1 MKKIIKTAIF
11 TLTALFVIAGA
22 ANVSTINADAATK
35 TTTKTTT
42 KKSTK
47 VKNLKK
53 AAKTKTTT
61 KKTTKKNTKKY
72 NEKAAKVTQLT
83 TTQTTVVTK
92 TKAKKQTITTTVK
105 TTVKTTKEDIAAAKP
120 AAKKTTTTTNSNTTT
135 SKNTTTTAKTMT
147 IDSLNGKVAPQII
160 KAFKTMNYKLIID
173 PSVSYQGYF
182 NGSKQTITL
191 KSVNEEHLLHELG
204 HYAAF
209 IAGNKDLTAEF
220 KGIYNKEASKFTGN
234 NKAYVT
240 KNSSEYFAESFRDFY
255 TRPAT
260 LKNERPETYN
270 YIIKSINSITDA
282 RINYVNAIYYA

>member
-1 MKKIIKTAIF
+1 MKKLIKTAIF

-22 ANVSTINADAATK
+22 ANVSTISADAAAK

-47 VKNLKK
+47 VKKLKK
-53 AAKTKTTT
+53 TAKTKTTT
-61 KKTTKKNTKKY
+61 KKSTKKKTKKY

-105 TTVKTTKEDIAAAKP
+105 TTVKTTKEAI
-120 AAKKTTTTTNSNTTT
+120 KTA
-135 SKNTTTTAKTMT
+135 SKSTAKTMT
-147 IDSLNGKVAPQII
+147 IDSLNGKVAPQVI
-160 KAFKTMNYKLIID
+160 KAFKTMKYKIVIN
-173 PSVSYQGYF
+173 PSASYQGYF

-191 KSVNEEHLLHELG
+191 KSANQEHLLHELG
-204 HYAAF
+204 HYTAF
-209 IAGNKDLTAEF
+209 IAGNKDLTSEF
-220 KGIYNKEASKFTGN
+220 RNIYSKEKSKFTGN

-240 KNSSEYFAESFRDFY
+240 KNSSEYFAESFRDYY

-260 LKNERPETYN
+260 LKKERPQTYN
-270 YIIKSINSITDA
+270 YIIKSINSITDS